1 MPHEEK
7 VSLTF
12 EVSSETADQ
21 LSQLVSE
28 HIWERSEGL
37 RIILGAGIGALIT
50 QRVLKERKNVEDRII
65 GLSHELVLSE
75 GRLAATNYKLA
86 EIRELI
92 HRWEISSG
100 ALQEMGARL
109 EKIVFRQNE
118 EIKELKAILIVQE
131 EENGRVRAKLA
142 EDTTESR
149 QTSGSKRIT
158 LIERL
163 KDW

>member
-1 MPHEEK
+1 MPDEEK

-21 LSQLVSE
+21 MSQLVSE

-50 QRVLKERKNVEDRII
+50 QSVLKERENAEDRII
-65 GLSHELVLSE
+65 GLSRELVLSE
-75 GRLAATNYKLA
+75 GRLAATGYKLA

-92 HRWEISSG
+92 HQWEISSG

-109 EKIVFRQNE
+109 EKVVFRQNE
-118 EIKELKAILIVQE
+118 EIKELKTKIKAQE
-131 EENGRVRAKLA
+131 KEIGRLRAKLA
-142 EDTTESR
+142 NDTTESR
-149 QTSGSKRIT
+149 PTSGSKRKT

-163 KDW
+163 KGL